1 MQKNKTILY
10 IEDDP
15 EARFLMADI
24 IRFKGFSYIEAKR
37 GLEGI
42 RLAKEHHPDLI
53 LIDLNLPDMQGYEV
67 TTHLK
72 SLPLLS
78 HTPII
83 ALTAEIGAHVKEMVL
98 TAGCDGYIS
107 KPIHVNAFIQQ
118 IEKYLEGHR
127 DTIEADEER
136 HYLQQYNLQL
146 VNRLKK
152 KLTELERANENLS
165 TLNNE
170 LLESKNELA
179 RYNDNLFYLN
189 NLANYLRTLN
199 DPKALAEILPLK
211 ILEGFQVKRC
221 LLFELGTDSKQVHII
236 SSAGFHLEEPPI
248 GSLELSSRF
257 LNFLFEQGGIL
268 WIKNQSELIEPT
280 LYDLSTSLE
289 SQTFLLAN
297 LSALGVQQDATSIL
311 RSAHSMVQETD
322 TDEIQES
329 KKYFI
334 FMDKG
339 KSDSSFQTYEIRILK
354 SFLHSVAIIYEN
366 MMLHKRLLELYK
378 IKSEQAI
385 RDGMTHMYNYR
396 YFMQELKREV
406 NRSLRYKTC
415 FSLMMIDIDHF
426 KQYNDQNGHLEGD
439 KVLKLISHL
448 LDQNTRT
455 SDTVSRYGGE
465 EFTIILPGIKKNAAV
480 VIAEKLRK
488 LIAGYRFKG
497 NKHEPCCRV
506 TISIGIAS
514 FPQDSTDPEILLQ
527 LSDSALYKA
536 KASGRNRVVAI
547 DEL

>member
-1 MQKNKTILY
+1 MQNTKTILY

-72 SLPLLS
+72 SLPMLAQ
-78 HTPII
+78 TPMI
-83 ALTAEIGAHVKEMVL
+83 ALTAEIGEHVKEMVL

-118 IEKYLEGHR
+118 IEKYLEGQR
-127 DTIEADEER
+127 DTIEPEEER

-152 KLTELERANENLS
+152 KLTELERVNENLS
-165 TLNNE
+165 ALNKE
-170 LLESKNELA
+170 LLESKDELA

-199 DPKALAEILPLK
+199 DPQALAEILPLK

-221 LLFELGTDSKQVHII
+221 LLFELEAGTKQIHII
-236 SSAGFHLEEPPI
+236 SSAGFHLEEP
-248 GSLELSSRF
+248 SVSTLELSPRF
-257 LNFLFEQGGIL
+257 LNFLFEQGGII
-268 WIKNQSELIEPT
+268 WIKNQAELVEPT
-280 LYDLSTSLE
+280 LYDLSASLE
-289 SQTFLLAN
+289 SQAFLLAN

-311 RSAHSMVQETD
+311 RNAHAMMQEMD
-322 TDEIQES
+322 SEEIKES
-329 KKYFI
+329 KKYFL

-339 KSDSSFQTYEIRILK
+339 KGNTSFQTYEVRILK

-366 MMLHKRLLELYK
+366 MMLHKRLLELYR

-385 RDGMTHMYNYR
+385 RDGMTQMYNYR

-406 NRSLRYKTC
+406 NRSKRYKTC

-426 KQYNDQNGHLEGD
+426 KQYNDKNGHPEGD

-448 LDQNTRT
+448 IDQNTRT

-465 EFTIILPGIKKNAAV
+465 EFTIILPGLKKNAAV

-488 LIAGYRFKG
+488 LIAGYRFAGK
-497 NKHEPCCRV
+497 KHAPCCRV

-536 KASGRNRVVAI
+536 KAGGRNRVVAI

>member
-1 MQKNKTILY
+1 MQNTKTILY

-72 SLPLLS
+72 SLPMLAQ
-78 HTPII
+78 TPIV
-83 ALTAEIGAHVKEMVL
+83 ALTAEIGEHVKELVL

-118 IEKYLEGHR
+118 IEKYLEGQR
-127 DTIEADEER
+127 DTIEPEEQR

-152 KLTELERANENLS
+152 KLTELEHANENLS
-165 TLNNE
+165 ALNRE
-170 LLESKNELA
+170 LRESKDELA

-199 DPKALAEILPLK
+199 DPLALAEILPLK

-221 LLFELGTDSKQVHII
+221 LLFELESESKQIRII
-236 SSAGFHLEEPPI
+236 SSAGFHLEEPSVD
-248 GSLELSSRF
+248 SLELSPRF
-257 LNFLFEQGGIL
+257 LNFLFEQGGII
-268 WIKNQSELIEPT
+268 WIKNQTELVEPT
-280 LYDLSTSLE
+280 LYDLSASLE

-311 RSAHSMVQETD
+311 RNAHAMMQEID
-322 TDEIQES
+322 SEEIKES
-329 KKYFI
+329 KKYFL

-339 KSDSSFQTYEIRILK
+339 KDNNPFQTYEVRILK

-385 RDGMTHMYNYR
+385 RDGMTQMYNYR

-406 NRSLRYKTC
+406 NRSKRYKTC

-426 KQYNDQNGHLEGD
+426 KQFNDKYGHPEGD

-448 LDQNTRT
+448 IDQNTRT

-465 EFTIILPGIKKNAAV
+465 EFTIILPGLRKNAAV

-488 LIAGYRFKG
+488 LIAGYHFSGK
-497 NKHEPCCRV
+497 KHEPCCRV

-527 LSDSALYKA
+527 LSDNALYKA
-536 KASGRNRVVAI
+536 KAGGRNRVVAI